1 MSCSIS
7 GGRIWR
13 VRYVRKQEIDVAGYL
28 GPDER
33 VKTRSEVAKLRDGRY
48 QICRLQEMED
58 VHNANNR
65 WEVAA
70 TLNLRLGTGPGP
82 FWCVPAAHA
91 SASLTRKRNEFPCGG
106 LQEFRLVEQR
116 LRASGRSAQSAWK
129 LFTAGSV
136 GSQAL
141 LGIPIL
147 ESLRSNAAL
156 AGVSR
161 VWPFDT
167 GSTATPSPER
177 GPCLVHAE
185 IWPGA
190 FPVHHHLHEV
200 PDAAQVW
207 GLAERFAH
215 EDAAGTLGRCFE
227 IDADEVTAREEGWIL
242 GA

>member
-1 MSCSIS
+1 
-7 GGRIWR
+7 
-13 VRYVRKQEIDVAGYL
+13 
-28 GPDER
+28 
-33 VKTRSEVAKLRDGRY
+33 
-48 QICRLQEMED
+48 
-58 VHNANNR
+58 
-65 WEVAA
+65 
-70 TLNLRLGTGPGP
+70 
-82 FWCVPAAHA
+82 
-91 SASLTRKRNEFPCGG
+91 
-106 LQEFRLVEQR
+106 LVEQR

>member
-190 FPVHHHLHEV
+190 FPSITTCTRS
-200 PDAAQVW
+200 Q
-207 GLAERFAH
+207 
-215 EDAAGTLGRCFE
+215 TLR
-227 IDADEVTAREEGWIL
+227 RY
-242 GA
+242 GAWRSGSPTRMQPVRSGGASRSTRTK